1 MVHFFFCRAE
11 DFRRLVDDPK
21 LAFSSD
27 LTFLV
32 GDNEVAVKSHFAIVA
47 ARCENLKNLIII
59 ENNSEEDVVGHEK
72 HYYYK
77 LPKADVNAF
86 RLVLEFLYTDQIRLD
101 QSKAFT
107 PELIQIITKVLQLSI
122 ECQLVKLEKLCIKYF
137 KGSVNIGNVLETL
150 KNATSVSLVPI
161 KEYCLRFI
169 IKEAHYNSIVMSKEF
184 ESLDQ
189 PLMVEIIRRR
199 QQKDN
204 SEAIPN
210 VSLAEAATNL
220 ASDKAMAKHT
230 LREDMKIF
238 LNRQDYFDAKLI
250 LNGITF
256 PAHKAILIA
265 RSSYFEGLFRS
276 FSPDNIK
283 VQIGDTTPSTTSFR
297 SLLRYIYYGEV
308 EMPPQDS
315 LYLFS
320 AYSFYMLTNSR
331 LQAFCKHNLE
341 RKMQIDNIIQIF
353 EAADRSNTRDMKD
366 YTLNL
371 IVRHIK
377 QIAPLP
383 QLEKLSN
390 HLLLEII
397 RAVAERTSD
406 NEDNDYEY
414 GSLFPRLDSSADKHR
429 ENNE

>member
-1 MVHFFFCRAE
+1 M
-11 DFRRLVDDPK
+11 
-21 LAFSSD
+21 
-27 LTFLV
+27 
-32 GDNEVAVKSHFAIVA
+32 AVRSHFAIIA
-47 ARCENLKNLIII
+47 ARCENLKNLIIM
-59 ENNSEEDVVGHEK
+59 ENNNKDSKDDDGKQDK

-77 LPKADVNAF
+77 LPKADVDAF

-122 ECQLVKLEKLCIKYF
+122 EFQLVKLEKLCIKYF

-169 IKEAHYNSIVMSKEF
+169 IKEAHYNPIVMSKEF

-204 SEAIPN
+204 SAEIIPN
-210 VSLAEAATNL
+210 INLAEAAATSL
-220 ASDKAMAKHT
+220 ASDKAMIAKHT
-230 LREDMKIF
+230 LREDMKKF
-238 LNRQDYFDAKLI
+238 LNCQDADYFDAKLI
-250 LNGITF
+250 LNGVSF
-256 PAHKAILIA
+256 PVHKAILIA

-283 VQIGDTTPSTTSFR
+283 VQIGDTTPSTTSFQ
-297 SLLRYIYYGEV
+297 SLLRFIYYGEV

-320 AYSFYMLTNSR
+320 AYSFYMLSNSR

-353 EAADRSNTRDMKD
+353 EAADRSNTSDMKV

-377 QIAPLP
+377 QIAPLS

-406 NEDNDYEY
+406 SDDDNGTE
-414 GSLFPRLDSSADKHR
+414 LLPRLNSSSDKR
-429 ENNE
+429 RGNNE